1 MVDRRDLRSMR
12 LLVAGVLAA
21 FVLFGSAMVVKAF
34 AERDQ
39 CEADQRILRDRLP
52 AAFETHDRLLG
63 EELGA
68 DPERIEQF
76 SARVRAE
83 LHALFPERE
92 CDLLGGD

>member
-1 MVDRRDLRSMR
+1 MDRRDLRSMR

-21 FVLFGSAMVVKAF
+21 FVLFAGALVLKAF
-34 AERDQ
+34 SDRDQ

-52 AAFETHDRLLG
+52 AAFETHDQLLG

-68 DPERIEQF
+68 DPERIEEF
-76 SARVRAE
+76 NSRVRVE